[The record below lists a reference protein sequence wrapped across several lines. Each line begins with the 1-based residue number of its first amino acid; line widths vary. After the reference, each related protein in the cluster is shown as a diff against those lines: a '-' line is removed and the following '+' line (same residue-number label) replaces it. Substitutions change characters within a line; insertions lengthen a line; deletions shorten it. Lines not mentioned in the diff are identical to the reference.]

1 MTHMEKAKQERRD
14 PVCGMDLTDFPEKE
28 IVKSNVGGETFYFC
42 SDLCAKRFKTDP
54 KKFQGEPMIHL
65 HDVWKMFHDG
75 DVTTEVL
82 RGINIHIWKGDFTV
96 IIGASGSGKS
106 TLLNMIGMLDRPTSG
121 GLYLEERDIAAT
133 SDDERTI
140 LRSEMFG
147 FVFQQYNLSP
157 WLTAYDNVILPRIFA
172 AARGNRER
180 EHIEKHFSDIGL
192 GERMDHRPT
201 ELSGGEQQRVALLRA
216 LANDPE
222 IIIGDEPT
230 GNLDSTT
237 GNKILK
243 MLIKL
248 NKEEGRTL
256 IIVTHDADIAL
267 KADQV
272 ITLKDGK
279 TIPGH
284 WSHQKIYIE

>member
-1 MTHMEKAKQERRD
+1 MDISAPERRD
-14 PVCGMDLTDFPEKE
+14 PVCGMDLTDLPEKE
-28 IVKSNVGGETFYFC
+28 VSKETVDGEIFSFC
-42 SDLCAKRFKTDP
+42 SEVCARRFKTDP

-65 HDVWKMFHDG
+65 HDVWKVFHDG

-82 RGINIHIWKGDFTV
+82 RGINVHPWKGDFTV

-106 TLLNMIGMLDRPTSG
+106 TLLNMIGMLDRPTLG
-121 GLYLEERDIAAT
+121 GLYLEERDTAAI

-140 LRSEMFG
+140 LRSEKFG
-147 FVFQQYNLSP
+147 FVFQQYNLIP
-157 WLTAYDNVILPRIFA
+157 WLNAYDNVLLPRIFVPT
-172 AARGNRER
+172 RGNMER

-237 GNKILK
+237 GDKILE

-272 ITLKDGK
+272 ITLKNGK
-279 TIPGH
+279 TIPGN
-284 WSHQKIYIE
+284 WSHQKTYTE